1 MCMNV
6 NFIKEKQQTTKSPVL
21 RFLID
26 RRIAIVCKISTSFQI
41 FQASNMRIKCLTMA
55 LQKMPKSTKHQIKK
69 VYNFLSVKSAK
80 RVSKKYVS
88 KRGQRLCEVRL
99 LINTSNKSKKRP
111 VVLKLRFSR
120 RYIEM

>member
-1 MCMNV
+1 
-6 NFIKEKQQTTKSPVL
+6 
-21 RFLID
+21 
-26 RRIAIVCKISTSFQI
+26 
-41 FQASNMRIKCLTMA
+41 MA
-55 LQKMPKSTKHQIKK
+55 LQKMLKSTKHQIKK

-88 KRGQRLCEVRL
+88 KRGQRLCEVRS
-99 LINTSNKSKKRP
+99 LINTSNRSKKRP